1 MNVGPVDG
9 RTGEE
14 APEPLSGQSE
24 HRFALVFPIPWA
36 GSDAP
41 GTQDEPKKV
50 LSNLA

>member
-1 MNVGPVDG
+1 MIVWPVFG
-9 RTGEE
+9 RTGEV

-24 HRFALVFPIPWA
+24 HRFALVCPTPWA

-41 GTQDEPKKV
+41 GTQEEPKKL